1 MIRMSSRVTAL
12 LVSIALLAA
21 TAGHAQ
27 LAVRH
32 AAVLPL
38 TTKSPEA
45 RRLAEGAMM
54 LDLDQVEQA
63 KAIEM
68 LRKTVKID
76 PDFAMAHEFL
86 TQISLDPAAP
96 VSEEQKAFA
105 TRNHASVGERL
116 ACEWKQDAMDHK
128 PSPGIVEME
137 YIL

>member
-1 MIRMSSRVTAL
+1 MIRMSGKVTAL

-21 TAGHAQ
+21 TNAATAQ
-27 LAVRH
+27 SAVRH
-32 AAVLPL
+32 PGVLPL

-45 RRLAEGAMM
+45 RRLAEEAMM

-86 TQISLDPAAP
+86 TQISL
-96 VSEEQKAFA
+96 
-105 TRNHASVGERL
+105 
-116 ACEWKQDAMDHK
+116 
-128 PSPGIVEME
+128 
-137 YIL
+137 

>member
-45 RRLAEGAMM
+45 RRLAEEAMI
-54 LDLDQVEQA
+54 LALDQVEQA
-63 KAIEM
+63 KAIEI

-76 PDFAMAHEFL
+76 PDVAMTHEIL
-86 TQISLDPAAP
+86 TQISFDPDEH
-96 VSEEQKAFA
+96 VIEQQKAHA
-105 TRNHASVGERL
+105 TSKHDSVSVRL
-116 ACEWKQDAMDHK
+116 EIEW
-128 PSPGIVEME
+128 
-137 YIL
+137 